1 MKGNWKAAVKNEEL
15 IVYFIFVISA
25 VLLLFINI
33 LPLYNFSLS
42 DSIRNSAF
50 QVASTITTTGFAT
63 TDINIWPMLSK
74 MVLLILMVTGACS
87 GSTTGGLKM
96 IRVIILIKSIIR
108 EVRHTIH
115 PSSVSKIKIGGK
127 SVEDDVVDNTL
138 IFFFTYIL
146 VLFVSAMIISLDN
159 FDFMTTFS
167 AALAS
172 VSNTGSGFG
181 LIGPLG
187 SFSQFSNLSKLTMTI
202 SMIIGRL
209 EVLPVITLISPSIWH
224 KQ

>member
-1 MKGNWKAAVKNEEL
+1 MNLKVVFKVLGTVLFWESVLMIPSLFFSIIDNSYDRDAF
-15 IVYFIFVISA
+15 IVSIILLGFIG
-25 VLLLFINI
+25 LMLK
-33 LPLYNFSLS
+33 
-42 DSIRNSAF
+42 SIR
-50 QVASTITTTGFAT
+50 
-63 TDINIWPMLSK
+63 
-74 MVLLILMVTGACS
+74 VTGACS
-87 GSTTGGLKM
+87 SSTTGGLKM